1 MEVRAARVHNDGM
14 SAPETAVAPTFRVNG
29 LVFVLGLV
37 VLGLGAGVL
46 LYRWRAGQVASTIE
60 RDLATLPQ
68 EPEARLQRW
77 LDDYG
82 KVIVQQALVQ
92 LRYEAQKPW
101 ILSHTRG
108 AERNDPAQEVWGI
121 DLGELG
127 EGLVRREQLAIVVEL
142 PRARLLER
150 GSILGDKV
158 RNVPHFASEAPA
170 YDADERVRGIVEWA
184 LAKVGRSLGRDV
196 PGATLV
202 VRTQGASG
210 G

>member
-1 MEVRAARVHNDGM
+1 MEVRAARLHNEAM

-82 KVIVQQALVQ
+82 NVIVQQALVQ

-108 AERNDPAQEVWGI
+108 SERNAPAQEVWGI

-127 EGLVRREQLAIVVEL
+127 DGLVRREQLAIVVEL
-142 PRARLLER
+142 PRARLLEH
-150 GSILGDKV
+150 GPILGDKV
-158 RNVPHFASEAPA
+158 RNVPHFAPDAPA
-170 YDADERVRGIVEWA
+170 YDADARVRGIVEWS

>member
-1 MEVRAARVHNDGM
+1 MEVREARVHNAPM
-14 SAPETAVAPTFRVNG
+14 SSPETSVAPTVRVNG

-46 LYRWRAGQVASTIE
+46 LYRWRAGQVATTIE

-82 KVIVQQALVQ
+82 RVIVGQALVQ
-92 LRYEAQKPW
+92 LRYEAERPW

-108 AERNDPAQEVWGI
+108 TERNDAAQEVWGI
-121 DLGELG
+121 DLGELSDA
-127 EGLVRREQLAIVVEL
+127 LVRREGLAIVVEL
-142 PRARLLER
+142 PRAHVLGR
-150 GSILGDKV
+150 GPIGGDKV
-158 RNVPHFASEAPA
+158 RNVPHFSPDAPA
-170 YDADERVRGIVEWA
+170 YDADARVRGIVEWS

-196 PGATLV
+196 PGATLA
-202 VRTQGASG
+202 VRTQGAIG